1 MEFHHEFKPNV
12 SAKLG
17 DISVSE
23 LGEVMRSLGQTPSDS
38 ELQDMINDADTD
50 NNGTIDFNGEPLFLI
65 TPPPLLFLP
74 DGSGEN

>member
-1 MEFHHEFKPNV
+1 MNSQRAFRSNV
-12 SAKLG
+12 STKLG

-50 NNGTIDFNGEPLFLI
+50 NNGTIDFNGEPPLPHLFS
-65 TPPPLLFLP
+65 PRR
-74 DGSGEN
+74 